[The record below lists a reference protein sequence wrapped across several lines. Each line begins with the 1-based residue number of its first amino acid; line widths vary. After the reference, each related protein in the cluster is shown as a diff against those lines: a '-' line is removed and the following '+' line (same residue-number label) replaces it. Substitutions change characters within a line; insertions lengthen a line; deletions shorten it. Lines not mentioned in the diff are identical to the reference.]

1 MSTAFD
7 YSLDWPR
14 SRYEN
19 ILLIPMYVATGLSLL
34 SLTISTCIRFL
45 WWNSKWHLIETLIK
59 IDQKIISYVLDD
71 FLEVLDEREEFEH
84 TTDTDKCLKEIESQA
99 FTDEVDVGK
108 AEETIRT
115 TRSNVKIHPN
125 TST

>member
-19 ILLIPMYVATGLSLL
+19 ILLIPMYVAAGLSLL
-34 SLTISTCIRFL
+34 SLTTTTCIRLL
-45 WWNSKWHLIETLIK
+45 WWNSKWQFIETLTK

-71 FLEVLDEREEFEH
+71 FLKVLD
-84 TTDTDKCLKEIESQA
+84 
-99 FTDEVDVGK
+99 G
-108 AEETIRT
+108 
-115 TRSNVKIHPN
+115 
-125 TST
+125 